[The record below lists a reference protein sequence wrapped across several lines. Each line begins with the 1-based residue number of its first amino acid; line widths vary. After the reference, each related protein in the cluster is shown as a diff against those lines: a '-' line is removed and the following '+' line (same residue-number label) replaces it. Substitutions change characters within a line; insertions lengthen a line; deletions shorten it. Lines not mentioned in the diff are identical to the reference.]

1 MTREEAVNRFKGI
14 RESFSISIAQS
25 KFYPSKV
32 MLNEL
37 CDMAI
42 EALSANY
49 TTEKPKD
56 VVEQKNDVVAEPTDL
71 ISRADA
77 IEAVANAIWHYPNE
91 CYRNLNDFDM
101 AEALAKDALSA
112 LPSAEAVKVAYI
124 CDGRKCDADCS
135 DCFRT
140 LDIEH
145 AKDFKLMGG
154 VYYQQE
160 SADRP
165 SGEWII
171 RDDMP
176 KLDNTYSIECS
187 KCGQLMFG
195 HYNADNPN
203 YCPNCGAKMGGN
215 K

>member
-1 MTREEAVNRFKGI
+1 MTREEAIDKL
-14 RESFSISIAQS
+14 QD
-25 KFYPSKV
+25 
-32 MLNEL
+32 LWNEVYNEDSDGYIYAEAL
-37 CDMAI
+37 DMAI
-42 EALSANY
+42 DALSANC
-49 TTEKPKD
+49 TTEKPND

-77 IEAVANAIWHYPNE
+77 IEAVEQEYRIDRGYMVDDYTYGFNQAIQYVSDII
-91 CYRNLNDFDM
+91 LQD
-101 AEALAKDALSA
+101 
-112 LPSAEAVKVAYI
+112 LP
-124 CDGRKCDADCS
+124 
-135 DCFRT
+135 
-140 LDIEH
+140 
-145 AKDFKLMGG
+145 
-154 VYYQQE
+154 

>member
-1 MTREEAVNRFKGI
+1 MTREEAKAILYQKIKPCVLGEWGEAI
-14 RESFSISIAQS
+14 
-25 KFYPSKV
+25 
-32 MLNEL
+32 
-37 CDMAI
+37 DMAI

-49 TTEKPKD
+49 TTVKPKD
-56 VVEQKNDVVAEPTDL
+56 AVAEPTDL

-77 IEAVANAIWHYPNE
+77 FEAVRNICNTPCNEYFVNA
-91 CYRNLNDFDM
+91 L
-101 AEALAKDALSA
+101 KQ

-145 AKDFKLMGG
+145 AKDFKLIGS

-165 SGEWII
+165 SGEWIKHNDRSTI
-171 RDDMP
+171 IVYY
-176 KLDNTYSIECS
+176 TCSECGEIEN
-187 KCGQLMFG
+187 GT
-195 HYNADNPN
+195 PP
-203 YCPNCGAKMGGN
+203 YCRKCGAKMGGEHN
-215 K
+215 D

>member
-1 MTREEAVNRFKGI
+1 MIAKVTMWNDRREAV
-14 RESFSISIAQS
+14 E
-25 KFYPSKV
+25 
-32 MLNEL
+32 
-37 CDMAI
+37 MAI
-42 EALSANY
+42 EALSAND

-71 ISRADA
+71 ISRAEVLDIIA
-77 IEAVANAIWHYPNE
+77 FKRKLANIDGRILLDEIEDRIN
-91 CYRNLNDFDM
+91 
-101 AEALAKDALSA
+101 A

-145 AKDFKLMGG
+145 AKDFKLMGS

-165 SGEWII
+165 SGEWQQVETI
-171 RDDMP
+171 DDDEP
-176 KLDNTYSIECS
+176 SGINTDASQCS
-187 KCGQLMFG
+187 VCGVVQQS
-195 HYNADNPN
+195 HYWATHYYN